1 MMNCGINGTIPS
13 TELDRLRAA
22 IPVLIKGA
30 PQYTTEF
37 NKNVNIG
44 GNKILK
50 ISFFSFL
57 HIFSLL
63 NLFII
68 PILYA
73 ENKITIYF
81 RIS

>member
-1 MMNCGINGTIPS
+1 MMNCGINGTILS

-50 ISFFSFL
+50 ISFFSFGTSNSSSFTHNKNL
-57 HIFSLL
+57 HF
-63 NLFII
+63 F
-68 PILYA
+68 
-73 ENKITIYF
+73 
-81 RIS
+81 

>member
-1 MMNCGINGTIPS
+1 MMNCGINGTILS
-13 TELDRLRAA
+13 TELDRLCTT

-50 ISFFSFL
+50 ISFL

-73 ENKITIYF
+73 EKKITIYF

>member
-1 MMNCGINGTIPS
+1 MNCGINGTILS
-13 TELDRLRAA
+13 TELDRLCAT

-30 PQYTTEF
+30 LQYTTEF

-57 HIFSLL
+57 QIKLWHRRVSQTL
-63 NLFII
+63 
-68 PILYA
+68 
-73 ENKITIYF
+73 TVIY
-81 RIS
+81 

>member
-1 MMNCGINGTIPS
+1 MMNCGINGTILS
-13 TELDRLRAA
+13 TELDRLCAT
-22 IPVLIKGA
+22 IPVLIKRA

-37 NKNVNIG
+37 SKNVNIG

-50 ISFFSFL
+50 ISFFFFL

-73 ENKITIYF
+73 ENKITTYF

>member
-1 MMNCGINGTIPS
+1 MNCGINGTILS
-13 TELDRLRAA
+13 TELDRLCAT

-57 HIFSLL
+57 QIKLWHRRASQTL
-63 NLFII
+63 
-68 PILYA
+68 
-73 ENKITIYF
+73 TVIY
-81 RIS
+81 

>member
-1 MMNCGINGTIPS
+1 MVNCGINGTILS

-44 GNKILK
+44 GNKIEPVK
-50 ISFFSFL
+50 K
-57 HIFSLL
+57 SL
-63 NLFII
+63 
-68 PILYA
+68 
-73 ENKITIYF
+73 
-81 RIS
+81 

>member
-1 MMNCGINGTIPS
+1 MMNCGINGTILS
-13 TELDRLRAA
+13 TELDRLHAA

-57 HIFSLL
+57 QIKLWHRRASQTL
-63 NLFII
+63 
-68 PILYA
+68 
-73 ENKITIYF
+73 TVIY
-81 RIS
+81 

>member
-1 MMNCGINGTIPS
+1 MNCGINGTILS

-57 HIFSLL
+57 QIKLWHRRVSQTL
-63 NLFII
+63 
-68 PILYA
+68 
-73 ENKITIYF
+73 TVIY
-81 RIS
+81 